1 MSDSSLVL
9 TSFATPAMAPRRA
22 TRSVRRSSGGFAT
35 AVRRLVHR
43 RPLNA
48 QGAVIVEFTVVMVPL
63 LITFF
68 SFIQIGYLYQSALVL
83 RHAAE
88 IAARA
93 AAVITVKEENN
104 PNATGRPAEVTEAA
118 YRATGLFGKS
128 GLISNVK
135 VNITDDSSARDPY
148 GLVHIKLTATVAC
161 NVPMG
166 GRIACFPSGKMKKTV
181 EASYAHQGARYKV
194 EPKGKK

>member
-1 MSDSSLVL
+1 MMVPSLTPEPGTSSAQ
-9 TSFATPAMAPRRA
+9 TPRRA
-22 TRSVRRSSGGFAT
+22 TRFVPCTSGTFAR
-35 AVRRLVHR
+35 ALGRLVR
-43 RPLNA
+43 GRPLNA
-48 QGAVIVEFTVVMVPL
+48 RGAVIVEFTVVMVPL
-63 LITFF
+63 LVTFF
-68 SFIQIGYLYQSALVL
+68 SFIQMGYLYQSALVL

-93 AAVITVKEENN
+93 AAVITVKEDNN

-135 VNITDDSSARDPY
+135 VNITDDSSARDPH
-148 GLVHIKLTATVAC
+148 GMVHIKLTATVAC

-166 GRIACFPSGKMKKTV
+166 GRIACFPSGKMTKTV
-181 EASYAHQGARYKV
+181 EASYAHQGARYKI
-194 EPKGKK
+194 EPK